1 MSRRNFIL
9 LLIIL
14 IIVTI
19 SALLFLY
26 FKQPTSLDGED
37 GGGFFQNLNPF
48 SGVKD
53 VPPNTTPSDN
63 TPDTT
68 DTTTPDNV
76 QERILMKVSTMPIAG
91 FTVFQKEKVEK
102 EFVPALRYVA
112 RATGYIYQTL
122 VEEIVERRFSNTII
136 PKVYE
141 AVLGNNGEAVVMR
154 YLKSDEQ
161 TIQTF
166 LGTLPKEKLGE
177 EPSGNEKIEGSFL
190 PDNISD
196 LSLSYD
202 GTKIFYL
209 LNTSENVSG
218 ITLNLSDNKKTQ
230 VFDSRFTEW
239 LSFWPNSKMITLTT
253 KPSGTA
259 TGYMYAVDPS
269 RKDLNRI
276 LDNINGLMTLTSPN
290 GKLVLYSNSGLA
302 LNVYDIES
310 RSSNS
315 LGLRTVAEKC
325 VWGKGSDVVYCAI
338 PKLVSG
344 GIYPD
349 RWHKGET
356 SFSDEIWKIN
366 IESGVTTK
374 LIDPISV
381 AGGEEVDGIKLMLDN
396 NEDYLFFVNKKDSYL
411 WKLDLE

>member
-14 IIVTI
+14 IIITI

-26 FKQPTSLDGED
+26 FKQSTSPDGED

-48 SGVKD
+48 GGIKD
-53 VPPNTTPSDN
+53 VPPTTTPPVSTEDPDLIPSDN
-63 TPDTT
+63 IP
-68 DTTTPDNV
+68 
-76 QERILMKVSTMPIAG
+76 ERVLSKVSTMPIAG

-112 RATGYIYQTL
+112 RATGYIYQTF
-122 VEEIVERRFSNTII
+122 VDQITEKRFSNTII

-141 AVLGNNGEAVVMR
+141 AVLGNNGEVVVMR
-154 YLKSDEQ
+154 YLKTDEQ

-218 ITLNLSDNKKTQ
+218 IILNLSDNKKTQ

-253 KPSGTA
+253 KPSGTT
-259 TGYMYAVDPS
+259 TGYMYAIDPS

-276 LDNINGLMTLTSPN
+276 LGAVNGLITLTSPN

-302 LNVYDIES
+302 LNVYDVES
-310 RSSNS
+310 RGSSL
-315 LGLRTVAEKC
+315 LGLNTLAEKC

-338 PKLVSG
+338 SKFVSG

-349 RWHKGET
+349 RWYKGEI

-381 AGGEEVDGIKLMLDN
+381 AGGEEIDGIKLMLDN

>member
-9 LLIIL
+9 LIIVL

-26 FKQPTSLDGED
+26 FKQPAGPSSKDS
-37 GGGFFQNLNPF
+37 GGFFQNLNPF
-48 SGVKD
+48 GGVKD
-53 VPPNTTPSDN
+53 VPPVTTPPVNTEDPGTTPIEN
-63 TPDTT
+63 TPEK
-68 DTTTPDNV
+68 V
-76 QERILMKVSTMPIAG
+76 LMKVSTMPIAG
-91 FTVFQKEKVEK
+91 FAVYQKEKAEK

-122 VEEIVERRFSNTII
+122 VDEIVEKRFSNTII

-141 AVLGNNGEAVVMR
+141 TVLGQSGKTVAMR

-166 LGTLPKEKLGE
+166 LGTLPEEKLEE
-177 EPSGNEKIEGSFL
+177 EPSGNKKIEGSFL

-209 LNTSENVSG
+209 LNTSENISG
-218 ITLNLSDNKKTQ
+218 IIVNLSDNKKTQ

-253 KPSGTA
+253 KPSGVTA
-259 TGYMYAVDPS
+259 GYMYAIDPGK
-269 RKDLNRI
+269 KDLNRV
-276 LDNINGLMTLTSPN
+276 LSNINGLVTLTSPS
-290 GKLVLYSNSGLA
+290 GKLVLYSNSSLT
-302 LNVYDIES
+302 LSLYDMES
-310 RSSNS
+310 RGSNS
-315 LGLRTVAEKC
+315 LGLSTLAEKC
-325 VWGKGSDVVYCAI
+325 VWTKASDAVYCAI
-338 PKLVSG
+338 PKFISG

-349 RWHKGET
+349 KWYKGET

-366 IESGVTTK
+366 IETGTTTR

-381 AGGEEVDGIKLMLDN
+381 LGGEEIDAIKLALDATEN
-396 NEDYLFFVNKKDSYL
+396 NLFFVNKKDSYL
-411 WKLDLE
+411 WKLNLE